1 MRINRL
7 TAFNLHGIYV
17 DQYLSTETRQ
27 EALKRLETA
36 YSKSLSAWHAG
47 IAAQI
52 LFSEQV
58 LSRWLRLEWLRREC
72 ELTYEEL
79 FRHLQSKGQIDV
91 FALQSLGRYEIAKAN
106 AALPLSSRVFE
117 SNVQRT
123 DAEWAKVRQTLG
135 L

>member
-1 MRINRL
+1 VVVFNR
-7 TAFNLHGIYV
+7 
-17 DQYLSTETRQ
+17 STDL
-27 EALKRLETA
+27 AA
-36 YSKSLSAWHAG
+36 IA

-72 ELTYEEL
+72 EQTYDEL

-91 FALQSLGRYEIAKAN
+91 VALESLGRYEIAKAT
-106 AALPLSSRVFE
+106 AALSLSSKIFE
-117 SNVQRT
+117 RNAERT
-123 DAEWAKVRQTLG
+123 DAEWAKVRATLG